1 MADLTSYQKVIKSL
15 QNSGCVAPDIATVFY
30 RSMDRRLAYM
40 SQWKETLERIGLALG
55 ISMLLGMLLMPND
68 FRPAVA
74 GFVDTLLGPL
84 PAMLPIHITLFVMAA
99 LTGLYA
105 SLIQKYTI
113 DWEQMRTISEKM
125 KAFQK
130 EYREAQLAEN
140 KQKLK
145 KLDEKRAAMMGE
157 QGKMMKQQFKPMAY
171 ISIISLP
178 LFFWAW
184 TYVDANPG
192 FAITFPFWGVKLL
205 SEPAFLGIQYWIV
218 WYMIC
223 SLPVSQVIRKALDI
237 GGA

>member
-1 MADLTSYQKVIKSL
+1 M
-15 QNSGCVAPDIATVFY
+15 PP
-30 RSMDRRLAYM
+30 
-40 SQWKETLERIGLALG
+40 WKETLERIALSLG
-55 ISMLLGMLLMPND
+55 ISMLLGVVMMELMGQGKE
-68 FRPAVA
+68 FRAALATVVGA
-74 GFVDTLLGPL
+74 LLGPL
-84 PAMLPIHITLFVMAA
+84 PDMLPIHITLFVMAA

-113 DWEQMRTISEKM
+113 DWELMRTFSEKM
-125 KAFQK
+125 KGFQK

-145 KLDEKRAAMMGE
+145 KLDEKRATMMGD
-157 QGKMMKQQFKPMAY
+157 QGKMMKQQLKPMAY

-178 LFFWAW
+178 LFFWAYA
-184 TYVDANPG
+184 YVGSHPD
-192 FAITFPFWGVKLL
+192 FIMIFPFWGAKSL
-205 SEPAFLGIQYWIV
+205 SDPAISTIQYWII

>member
-1 MADLTSYQKVIKSL
+1 MT
-15 QNSGCVAPDIATVFY
+15 N
-30 RSMDRRLAYM
+30 
-40 SQWKETLERIGLALG
+40 WKDTLERIGLALG
-55 ISMLLGMLLMPND
+55 ISMLLGMLILGQE
-68 FRPAVA
+68 FREAVA
-74 GFVDTLLGPL
+74 ESVAVLLGPL
-84 PAMLPIHITLFVMAA
+84 PDMLPIHITLFIMAA
-99 LTGLYA
+99 ITGLYA

-113 DWEQMRTISEKM
+113 DWELMRTFSEKM
-125 KAFQK
+125 KEFQK

-145 KLDEKRAAMMGE
+145 KLDEQRAAMMGD

-171 ISIISLP
+171 ISILTLP

-184 TYVDANPG
+184 KFIEANPD
-192 FAITFPFWGVKLL
+192 FTMVFPFWGEKSLC
-205 SEPAFLGIQYWIV
+205 EPVVLTINYWIV

>member
-1 MADLTSYQKVIKSL
+1 
-15 QNSGCVAPDIATVFY
+15 
-30 RSMDRRLAYM
+30 M

-55 ISMLLGMLLMPND
+55 ISMLLGVFLLPD
-68 FRPAVA
+68 FRSTVA
-74 GFVDTLLGPL
+74 GIVDILLEPL
-84 PAMLPIHITLFVMAA
+84 TGILPIHITLFVMAA

-113 DWEQMRTISEKM
+113 DWELMRTFSEKM
-125 KAFQK
+125 KGFQK

-145 KLDEKRAAMMGE
+145 KLDEKRAAMMGD
-157 QGKMMKQQFKPMAY
+157 QGKMMKQQLKPMAY

-184 TYVDANPG
+184 EYFRVNQSFT
-192 FAITFPFWGVKLL
+192 ITFPFWGEQLL
-205 SEPAFLGIQYWIV
+205 HGTAFLGIQYWIV

>member
-1 MADLTSYQKVIKSL
+1 MLLHAVS
-15 QNSGCVAPDIATVFY
+15 TVFY
-30 RSMDRRLAYM
+30 ISLIQVLHMTPTREMI
-40 SQWKETLERIGLALG
+40 ERMALALG
-55 ISMLLGMLLMPND
+55 ISMLLGMILIPE

-74 GFVDTLLGPL
+74 NAVGILLGPL
-84 PAMLPIHITLFVMAA
+84 PDMLPIHMTLFVMAA
-99 LTGLYA
+99 ITGLYA

-113 DWEQMRTISEKM
+113 DWELMRSFTEKM
-125 KAFQK
+125 RAFQK

-145 KLDEKRAAMMGE
+145 KLDEQRAAMAGD
-157 QGKMMKQQFKPMAY
+157 QGKMMMQQFKPMAY
-171 ISIISLP
+171 ISILSLP

-184 TYVDANPG
+184 EFVGMHPEFT
-192 FAITFPFWGVKLL
+192 ITFPFWGEKSLNGA
-205 SEPAFLGIQYWIV
+205 AFLGIYYWIV

>member
-1 MADLTSYQKVIKSL
+1 
-15 QNSGCVAPDIATVFY
+15 
-30 RSMDRRLAYM
+30 M

-55 ISMLLGMLLMPND
+55 ISMLLGMMLLPD

-74 GFVDTLLGPL
+74 GFVDVLLGPL
-84 PAMLPIHITLFVMAA
+84 PTMLPIHITLFVLAT

-113 DWEQMRTISEKM
+113 DWELMRTFSEKM
-125 KAFQK
+125 KGFQK

-145 KLDEKRAAMMGE
+145 KLDEKRAAMMGD
-157 QGKMMKQQFKPMAY
+157 QGKMMKQQLKPMAY

-184 TYVDANPG
+184 EYFKVNQSFT
-192 FAITFPFWGVKLL
+192 ITFPFWGEQLL
-205 SEPAFLGIQYWIV
+205 HGTAFLGIQYWIV

>member
-1 MADLTSYQKVIKSL
+1 MI
-15 QNSGCVAPDIATVFY
+15 G
-30 RSMDRRLAYM
+30 
-40 SQWKETLERIGLALG
+40 WKDTLERIALALG
-55 ISMLLGMLLMPND
+55 ISMLLGMILMPHD
-68 FRPAVA
+68 FRPAVGNAA
-74 GFVDTLLGPL
+74 GMVLEPL
-84 PAMLPIHITLFVMAA
+84 TYVLPIHIVLFVMAVA
-99 LTGLYA
+99 TGLYA

-113 DWEQMRTISEKM
+113 DWELMRSFSERM

-145 KLDEKRAAMMGE
+145 KLDEQRAAMMGD

-171 ISIISLP
+171 ISILTLP
-178 LFFWAW
+178 MFFWAYEFIP
-184 TYVDANPG
+184 THPDLT
-192 FAITFPFWGVKLL
+192 ITFPFWGEKLL
-205 SEPAFLGIQYWIV
+205 TEPALFGVFYYWIV

>member
-1 MADLTSYQKVIKSL
+1 MT
-15 QNSGCVAPDIATVFY
+15 N
-30 RSMDRRLAYM
+30 
-40 SQWKETLERIGLALG
+40 WKDTLERIALALG
-55 ISMLLGMLLMPND
+55 ISMLLGMLILGQE
-68 FRPAVA
+68 FREAVA
-74 GFVDTLLGPL
+74 EFVGALLGPL
-84 PAMLPIHITLFVMAA
+84 PDMLPIHITLFVMAA
-99 LTGLYA
+99 ITGLYA

-113 DWEQMRTISEKM
+113 DWELMRTFSEKM

-145 KLDEKRAAMMGE
+145 KLDEKRAAMMGD
-157 QGKMMKQQFKPMAY
+157 QGRMMKQQFKPMAY
-171 ISIISLP
+171 ISILTLP

-184 TYVDANPG
+184 MFIEANPD
-192 FAITFPFWGVKLL
+192 FTMIFPFWGEKSLT
-205 SEPAFLGIQYWIV
+205 EPVVLTINYWIV

>member
-1 MADLTSYQKVIKSL
+1 
-15 QNSGCVAPDIATVFY
+15 
-30 RSMDRRLAYM
+30 
-40 SQWKETLERIGLALG
+40 
-55 ISMLLGMLLMPND
+55 MLLGMLLLPD

-74 GFVDTLLGPL
+74 GFVDALLGPL
-84 PAMLPIHITLFVMAA
+84 PTMLPIHITLFVMAA

-113 DWEQMRTISEKM
+113 DWELMRTFSEKM

-145 KLDEKRAAMMGE
+145 KLDEKRAAMMGD

-178 LFFWAW
+178 LFFWAYA
-184 TYVDANPG
+184 YVGAHPD
-192 FAITFPFWGVKLL
+192 FTIVFPFWGVKSLGDT
-205 SEPAFLGIQYWIV
+205 AILGIQYWIV

>member
-1 MADLTSYQKVIKSL
+1 MT
-15 QNSGCVAPDIATVFY
+15 G
-30 RSMDRRLAYM
+30 
-40 SQWKETLERIGLALG
+40 WKDTLERIALALG
-55 ISMLLGMLLMPND
+55 ISMLLGMVLMPHD
-68 FRPAVA
+68 FRPAVGHVA
-74 GFVDTLLGPL
+74 GIFLEPL
-84 PAMLPIHITLFVMAA
+84 TYVLPIHMVLFVMAVA
-99 LTGLYA
+99 TGLYA

-113 DWEQMRTISEKM
+113 DWDLMRSFSEKM

-145 KLDEKRAAMMGE
+145 KLDEQRAAMMGD

-171 ISIISLP
+171 ISILTLP
-178 LFFWAW
+178 MFFWAW
-184 TYVDANPG
+184 EFIADLPDLVMV
-192 FAITFPFWGVKLL
+192 FPFWGEKLL
-205 SEPAFLGIQYWIV
+205 NEPALFGVFYYWIV

>member
-1 MADLTSYQKVIKSL
+1 
-15 QNSGCVAPDIATVFY
+15 
-30 RSMDRRLAYM
+30 M

-55 ISMLLGMLLMPND
+55 ISMLLGMLLLQG

-74 GFVDTLLGPL
+74 NGVGVLLGPL
-84 PAMLPIHITLFVMAA
+84 TTILPIHITLFVMAA
-99 LTGLYA
+99 ITGLYA

-113 DWEQMRTISEKM
+113 DWELMRTFSEKM

-145 KLDEKRAAMMGE
+145 KLDEKRAAMMGD

-178 LFFWAW
+178 LFFWAYA
-184 TYVDANPG
+184 YVGNHPD
-192 FAITFPFWGVKLL
+192 FTIVFPFWGVKSLV
-205 SEPAFLGIQYWIV
+205 EPAFLGIQYWIV

>member
-1 MADLTSYQKVIKSL
+1 MA
-15 QNSGCVAPDIATVFY
+15 
-30 RSMDRRLAYM
+30 
-40 SQWKETLERIGLALG
+40 LALG
-55 ISMLLGMLLMPND
+55 IAMLFGMLLMPND

-74 GFVDTLLGPL
+74 GIAGLLLEPL
-84 PAMLPIHITLFVMAA
+84 AGILPIHITLFVMAA

-113 DWEQMRTISEKM
+113 DWELMRTFSEKM

-145 KLDEKRAAMMGE
+145 KLDETRAAMMGD
-157 QGKMMKQQFKPMAY
+157 QGKMMKQQLKPMAY
-171 ISIISLP
+171 ISIITLP

-184 TYVDANPG
+184 IHVDANPDS
-192 FAITFPFWGVKLL
+192 IIFPFWGVKSLA
-205 SEPAFLGIQYWIV
+205 EPALFSINYWIV

-223 SLPVSQVIRKALDI
+223 SLPISQVIRKALDI

>member
-1 MADLTSYQKVIKSL
+1 
-15 QNSGCVAPDIATVFY
+15 
-30 RSMDRRLAYM
+30 M

-55 ISMLLGMLLMPND
+55 ISMLLGMLLLPD

-74 GFVDTLLGPL
+74 GIVDILFEPL
-84 PAMLPIHITLFVMAA
+84 TSILPIHITLFVMAA

-113 DWEQMRTISEKM
+113 DWELMRTFSEKM
-125 KAFQK
+125 KGFQK

-145 KLDEKRAAMMGE
+145 QLDEKRAAMMGD
-157 QGKMMKQQFKPMAY
+157 QGKMMNQQLKPMAY

-184 TYVDANPG
+184 EYFKVNQT
-192 FAITFPFWGVKLL
+192 FTITFPFWGEQLL
-205 SEPAFLGIQYWIV
+205 HGTAFLGIQYWIV

>member
-1 MADLTSYQKVIKSL
+1 
-15 QNSGCVAPDIATVFY
+15 
-30 RSMDRRLAYM
+30 M

-55 ISMLLGMLLMPND
+55 ISMLLGVLLLPD

-74 GFVDTLLGPL
+74 GVVGALLGPL
-84 PAMLPIHITLFVMAA
+84 PDMLPIHITLFVMAA

-113 DWEQMRTISEKM
+113 DWELMRTFSEKM
-125 KAFQK
+125 KGFQK

-145 KLDEKRAAMMGE
+145 KLDEKRAAMMGD

-184 TYVDANPG
+184 AYVEANPG
-192 FAITFPFWGVKLL
+192 FAITFPFWGVKSLG
-205 SEPAFLGIQYWIV
+205 ETAFLGIQYWIV

>member
-1 MADLTSYQKVIKSL
+1 MT
-15 QNSGCVAPDIATVFY
+15 N
-30 RSMDRRLAYM
+30 
-40 SQWKETLERIGLALG
+40 WKDTLERIAISLG
-55 ISMLLGMLLMPND
+55 ISMLLGMVLIPD
-68 FRPAVA
+68 FRPSVA
-74 GFVDTLLGPL
+74 SGVSILLGSL
-84 PAMLPIHITLFVMAA
+84 PDMFPIHIVLFIMAA

-113 DWEQMRTISEKM
+113 DWDLMRTFSEKM
-125 KAFQK
+125 KGFQK

-145 KLDEKRAAMMGE
+145 KLDERRAAMMGD
-157 QGKMMKQQFKPMAY
+157 QGKMMKQQFKPMIY
-171 ISIISLP
+171 ISIITLP

-184 TYVDANPG
+184 EFIGATVPDPTM
-192 FAITFPFWGVKLL
+192 TFPFWGLKSLND
-205 SEPAFLGIQYWIV
+205 PALLGIHYWIV